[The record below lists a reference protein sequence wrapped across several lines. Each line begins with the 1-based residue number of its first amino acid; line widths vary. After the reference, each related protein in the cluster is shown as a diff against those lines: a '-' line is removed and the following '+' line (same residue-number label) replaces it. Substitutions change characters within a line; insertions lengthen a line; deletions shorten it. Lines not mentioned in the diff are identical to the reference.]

1 MAMMTMGNSVF
12 IGIACTKFIGVIVLA
27 FALST
32 LFKLYYFR
40 MYFLMIIAGTFNGLC
55 VLPIVLAIAGP
66 ITSIKGSRYSKI
78 NMDNSE

>member
-1 MAMMTMGNSVF
+1 MAMITMGNSVF

-55 VLPIVLAIAGP
+55 VLPIGLALVGP
-66 ITSIKGSRYSKI
+66 QTYIKGNNYTRI
-78 NMDNSE
+78 QMENSE